1 MASSQL
7 SLRPVSTARLA
18 CKICGN
24 GAPLYGV
31 VDMHRPCQIEG
42 GFTPPP
48 LSGVPIYYRRCGYCG
63 FLFTDA
69 FDDWSHDDFKMHVYN
84 DLYFAFDPHCA
95 SSRPCGN
102 AATVAKL
109 WAQHKADMRVL
120 DFGGRNNV
128 FCAALRANGFREAVP
143 YDPIVREHANRP
155 DGKFDLVT
163 CFETLEHLPDPLES
177 IRRIIECVA
186 EPGAILYST
195 LTQPADFDRYGVSW
209 WYVGPRNGHISIFTR
224 ESLSVAWGRYGY
236 NNASFD
242 DNLHMAFRTL
252 PEQWEM
258 TTQRSRSARS
268 QAASGGQSMRP
279 DRAVS

>member
-1 MASSQL
+1 MASSQF
-7 SLRPVSTARLA
+7 SLRPVSATRLA

-42 GFTPPP
+42 AFAPPP
-48 LSGVPIYYRRCGYCG
+48 LSGVPIYYRRCGHCG

-69 FDDWSHDDFKMHVYN
+69 FDDWSRDDFKMHMYN
-84 DLYFAFDPHCA
+84 DLYFAFDLHHA
-95 SSRPCGN
+95 VSQSSEN

-109 WAQHKADMRVL
+109 WARHKTDMRVL

-128 FCAALRANGFREAVP
+128 LCAALRASGFQEAVT
-143 YDPIVREHANRP
+143 YDPNVPEHTGRP

-177 IRRIIECVA
+177 IERIIECVA

-195 LTQPADFDRYGVSW
+195 LTQPADFHKYGVSW

-236 NNASFD
+236 TSLSFD
-242 DNLHMAFRTL
+242 DNLHIAFRSL
-252 PEQWEM
+252 PEQWAM
-258 TTQRSRSARS
+258 AT
-268 QAASGGQSMRP
+268 P
-279 DRAVS
+279 RA

>member
-1 MASSQL
+1 MASTQF
-7 SLRPVSTARLA
+7 SLRPVSTTRLA

-31 VDMHRPCQIEG
+31 VDMHRPCQIG
-42 GFTPPP
+42 GVFAPT
-48 LSGVPIYYRRCGYCG
+48 LSGVPIYYRRCDNCG

-69 FDDWSHDDFKMHVYN
+69 FDDWSQDDFRTHIYN
-84 DLYFAFDPHCA
+84 DLYFAFDPHYA
-95 SSRPCGN
+95 NSRPSGN

-109 WAQHKADMRVL
+109 WARHKTDMRVL
-120 DFGGRNNV
+120 DFGGGGDT
-128 FCAALRANGFREAVP
+128 FCAELRASGFREAIT
-143 YDPIVREHANRP
+143 YDPIVPEHANRL

-177 IRRIIECVA
+177 IERIIECVA

-195 LTQPADFDRYGVSW
+195 LTQPTDFDKYGLSW

-224 ESLSVAWGRYGY
+224 ESLSVAWNRFGY
-236 NNASFD
+236 TNASFD

-252 PEQWEM
+252 PERWAL
-258 TTQRSRSARS
+258 TTPRF
-268 QAASGGQSMRP
+268 
-279 DRAVS
+279 

>member
-1 MASSQL
+1 MAASQF
-7 SLRPVSTARLA
+7 SLRPVSATRLA

-42 GFTPPP
+42 AFAPA
-48 LSGVPIYYRRCGYCG
+48 LSGVPIYYRRCGNCG

-69 FDDWSHDDFKMHVYN
+69 FDDWSHDDFKAHIYN
-84 DLYFAFDPHCA
+84 DLYFAFDQHYA
-95 SSRPCGN
+95 SSRPRGN

-109 WAQHKADMRVL
+109 WARHKTAMRVL
-120 DFGGRNNV
+120 DFGGGGDG
-128 FCAALRANGFREAVP
+128 FCAALRANGFREAVT
-143 YDPIVREHANRP
+143 YDPIVPEHANRP

-177 IRRIIECVA
+177 IGRLIECVA

-195 LTQPADFDRYGVSW
+195 LTQPADFHKYGVSW

-236 NNASFD
+236 TNASFD

-252 PEQWEM
+252 PKQWA
-258 TTQRSRSARS
+258 TTTPRL
-268 QAASGGQSMRP
+268 
-279 DRAVS
+279 